1 MRKNTVV
8 KSTFSADLMVVDGV
22 SEPDS
27 WLSIEEI
34 RFDPV
39 TYSSQGELRSVDYPE
54 CQSGSALPFR
64 VVWFLRIGVSQ
75 QSK

>member
-34 RFDPV
+34 R
-39 TYSSQGELRSVDYPE
+39 SIELLTLPKVNFVLWITRSAKA
-54 CQSGSALPFR
+54 GSALPFR